1 MSFAFPL
8 ENISSTFNTVSGGNI
23 VLLHN
28 IIIMIMLKLILMM
41 LLLLMIMMMMNY
53 HHLFNYTRMKMVQRT
68 YPKLL
73 YQ

>member
-23 VLLHN
+23 DTAAQHYN
-28 IIIMIMLKLILMM
+28 SDMLKLILMT